1 MRLQNAWSVAWKD
14 LNIITQKKSTMLSI
28 ILFPVLISI
37 LFPLV
42 IYFGSASSGSSVPID
57 YLPQLLNSFSI
68 WFIIESATLPTTIA
82 SYSIVGEKV
91 EKSLEPLL
99 ATPLTD
105 SEILLGKSLS
115 AFLPPLISI
124 YSSSLIFM
132 GLLDSEFYGQ
142 LGYLY
147 FPNWDIAVIL
157 LVAVPIASILSVE
170 VSVLVSAR
178 TSDVRTAQ
186 NFSGVMF
193 MPFLIIYLGGEIGI
207 ITLNTVT
214 LLLISAV
221 LLLIS
226 VILFYISRSTFQREE
241 ILTKWK

>member
-1 MRLQNAWSVAWKD
+1 MRLQNAWSVALKD
-14 LNIITQKKSTMLSI
+14 LNIIVKKRSTMLSLI
-28 ILFPVLISI
+28 FLPLFIST

-42 IYFGSASSGSSVPID
+42 IHFSSAKNGGIPLN

-68 WFIIESATLPTTIA
+68 WFITEAAILPTSIA

-105 SEILLGKSLS
+105 SEILLGKSLA
-115 AFLPPLISI
+115 AFLPSIISV
-124 YSSSLIFM
+124 YASSPIFM
-132 GLLDSEFYGQ
+132 GLIDAESYGQ

-147 FPNWDIAVIL
+147 FPNWDIAIIL

-178 TSDVRTAQ
+178 VSDVRTAQ
-186 NFSGVMF
+186 QFSGIMF
-193 MPFLIIYLGGEIGI
+193 IPFLIIYLAGEIRV
-207 ITLNTVT
+207 ITLDTTT
-214 LLLISAV
+214 LLIISAI
-221 LLLIS
+221 LLS
-226 VILFYISRSTFQREE
+226 FAVILFFISRSTFQREE